1 MAKGFTVK
9 TVPPKK
15 SKAPEWDYEAIKAR
29 MKGKKIVF
37 CLPGRGCSFIF
48 LKAFVQMCFDMVQ
61 NGMSIQISQDY
72 SSMVNFAR
80 CKCLGAN
87 VLRGPDQLPWD
98 GKLEYDYQL
107 WIDSDIVF
115 DSTKFWQLCDLA
127 LPPEDSDREEAEIC
141 GGWYA
146 TEDGMTT
153 SVAHWLEEDDFRKNG
168 GVMNH
173 ETVESISKRK
183 KPFTVDYTGFGWV
196 MIKNGVFEDKKME
209 YPLFAPK
216 MQQFESGAVQDM
228 CGEDVSF
235 CLDAIDAGYQ
245 IWCDP
250 RIRVGHEKT
259 RVI

>member
-9 TVPPKK
+9 ATAPKP
-15 SKAPEWDYEAIKAR
+15 SKKAEWDYPVIKER
-29 MKGKKIVF
+29 FKGKKIVF
-37 CLPGRGCSFIF
+37 CLPGRGVSYTY
-48 LKAFVQMCFDMVQ
+48 LKNFVQLCFDIVQ

-87 VLRGPDQLPWD
+87 VLRGPDQIPWD
-98 GKLEYDYQL
+98 GKLEYDYQI

-115 DSTKFWQLCDLA
+115 NTQQFWQLLDLA
-127 LPPEDSDREEAEIC
+127 DNGEEEKEIVA
-141 GGWYA
+141 GWYA
-146 TEDGMTT
+146 TEDGSTT

-196 MIKNGVFEDKKME
+196 AIKNGVFEKLP
-209 YPLFAPK
+209 YPWFAPK
-216 MQQFESGAVQDM
+216 MQVFESGAVQDM

-235 CLDAIDAGYQ
+235 CLDALEEGYE

-259 RVI
+259 RII